1 MAPLPVVGLDR
12 VRLTRGDRVL
22 LDDVSLG
29 VAAGD
34 RVGVLGRNG
43 AGKSTLLDVLSGR
56 LPADAGRVT
65 RSGGAAVAALG
76 QRDGLVAAESVA
88 TAALA
93 DRAAHEWA
101 AAADTREVVETLLA
115 GVPLD
120 RTVGSLSGG
129 ERRRVALAAVLLE
142 QADLVIL
149 DEPTNH
155 LDVETVD
162 WLARHLTGPTG
173 PRSLVVVT
181 HDRWFLDA
189 VCSRTWEVHDGR
201 VDGFDGG
208 YAAYV
213 LARAERDRM
222 AAAVE
227 ARRRNL
233 VRKELAWLRRGP
245 PARTSKPR
253 FRLDAA
259 AALIAD
265 EPAPRDRLALEQ
277 TAVSRLGKDV
287 LDLEDVSLTLGGRR
301 LLDRVTWR
309 IGPGDRIGVVGV
321 NGAGKT
327 TALRLL
333 AGELRP
339 DAGRVRR
346 GRTVSVAHLRQD
358 TEPLDPGLRVLAA
371 AEQVGRVVRTATG
384 EQSVTALLE
393 RFGFAGERL
402 HTRLG
407 DLSGGELRRL
417 QLLRL
422 LLGEPNVLLLD
433 EPTNDLDVDTLT
445 VLEDHLDDWP
455 GTVVLVTHDRYVLE
469 RVCDTVYGLLGDG
482 GVRMLPRGVEEY
494 LERRQTA
501 GTRSAEPT
509 GSPPAASAAASGAAA
524 GRRAAGTAADR
535 RAAGK
540 AAARLERQLRRLD
553 EREAQLH
560 RRLAAAADAADR
572 QALAALA
579 AELAALGSERDG
591 LEEEWL
597 VAAEAAEPAAGPVG
611 PVRPAGPAD

>member
-1 MAPLPVVGLDR
+1 MAPLPVVGLDG

-22 LDDVSLG
+22 LDDVSIG

-43 AGKSTLLDVLSGR
+43 AGKTTLLEVVSGR
-56 LPADAGRVT
+56 VSADAGRVT
-65 RSGGAAVAALG
+65 RAGGTAVAALG
-76 QRDGLVAAESVA
+76 QRDGLVATESVA

-101 AAADTREVVETLLA
+101 ASADTREVVETLLA

-129 ERRRVALAAVLLE
+129 ERRRAALAAVLLE
-142 QADLVIL
+142 PADLVIL

-189 VCSRTWEVHDGR
+189 VCTRTWEVHDGR
-201 VDGFDGG
+201 VDTFDGG

-213 LARAERDRM
+213 LARAERDRL

-227 ARRRNL
+227 SRRRNL
-233 VRKELAWLRRGP
+233 LRKELAWLRRGP

-277 TAVSRLGKDV
+277 TAVNRLGKDV
-287 LDLEDVSLTLGGRR
+287 LDLEDVTVSLGGRR

-321 NGAGKT
+321 NGSGKT

-339 DAGRVRR
+339 DGGRVRR

-358 TEPLDPGLRVLAA
+358 TEPLDPGLRVLEA
-371 AEQVGRVVRTATG
+371 AEQAGRVVRTAAG
-384 EQSVTALLE
+384 EQSVTSLLE

-482 GVRMLPRGVEEY
+482 DVRMLPRGVEEY
-494 LERRQTA
+494 LERRRTVGLRA
-501 GTRSAEPT
+501 AEPA
-509 GSPPAASAAASGAAA
+509 AASAGTSAAA
-524 GRRAAGTAADR
+524 PGAAADR

-540 AAARLERQLRRLD
+540 AAARLERQLRRLG
-553 EREAQLH
+553 EREAELH
-560 RRLAAAADAADR
+560 HRLAAAAEGADR
-572 QALAALA
+572 QTLAALA
-579 AELAALGSERDG
+579 AELAALGAERVG

-597 VAAEAAEPAAGPVG
+597 VAAEAAEASAG
-611 PVRPAGPAD
+611 